1 MLYLQLFW
9 EFFKTGLFAV
19 GGGLAT
25 LPFLQDMA
33 DRTGWFTHAQLAD
46 MLAVSESTPGPIGV
60 NMATY
65 VGFTTGGIGGALVAT
80 IGLVTPSV
88 IVILIVAAFLKAF
101 RDSKWVS
108 AAFYGL
114 RPASTALVA
123 AAGISVVTY
132 RPAPQRHNRSGRAE
146 LAGYRPGDRTAGVYQ
161 LGTCGEKVA
170 PHRVHRHFRPGG
182 CSAEILRKGRR
193 CASPFLYIFPPGRA
207 DYRCYTVR
215 RFIFYV

>member
-33 DRTGWFTHAQLAD
+33 ERTGWFTHAQLAD

-80 IGLVTPSV
+80 IGLGNPLRYRHSHRGGVPEGLSRQQV
-88 IVILIVAAFLKAF
+88 GQRRV
-101 RDSKWVS
+101 
-108 AAFYGL
+108 L
-114 RPASTALVA
+114 RPAPGLHRTGGSGGHLRSTH
-123 AAGISVVTY
+123 
-132 RPAPQRHNRSGRAE
+132 RPAAQWYDRSGRAE
-146 LAGYRPGDRTAGVYQ
+146 LAGYRPGGRTAGVYQ

-170 PHRVHRHFRPGG
+170 PYRVHRNLRPGG
-182 CSAEILRKGRR
+182 RSAEILRKGRR